1 MTKFN
6 LTYNVCA
13 YVLHRIF
20 LQYTKSWNGTAPQS
34 CVLFTFFLLNCLWL
48 LFHRISSFHS
58 IIIESIFYSSMDM
71 SSTNT
76 TQKID
81 WQIFVRNL
89 VLYFMQY
96 SQKISH
102 KWLFSGNG
110 NNAGIKTD
118 LTVRG
123 ISNIW
128 FASFTI
134 VCISLLFVFWKT
146 EKETRLRAQT
156 NTHTLQSHI
165 TGIHRHQYFILGEH
179 LFVNV
184 F

>member
-1 MTKFN
+1 
-6 LTYNVCA
+6 
-13 YVLHRIF
+13 
-20 LQYTKSWNGTAPQS
+20 
-34 CVLFTFFLLNCLWL
+34 
-48 LFHRISSFHS
+48 
-58 IIIESIFYSSMDM
+58 M

-165 TGIHRHQYFILGEH
+165 TGIYRHQYFLLGEH
-179 LFVNV
+179 LYMNV
-184 F
+184 FNLLKYPRDKESSLLRPILDKDDKLCRQKRIKVFPSP